1 MDQTP
6 FEAYRKEDGT
16 VGLFLPSIA
25 EAAGL
30 SRLDVNDLEVD
41 DPHETEAPDAG
52 ADTAETEEPASDAPP
67 VDEMPT
73 PPTEDAAPKAR
84 NRR

>member
-1 MDQTP
+1 MEQTP
-6 FEAYRKEDGT
+6 FERYRKEDGT

-30 SRLDVNDLEVD
+30 TRVDANDLEVGES
-41 DPHETEAPDAG
+41 PEPEAPDTGADTG
-52 ADTAETEEPASDAPP
+52 ADTAE
-67 VDEMPT
+67 
-73 PPTEDAAPKAR
+73 TEDAAPKAR

>member
-30 SRLDVNDLEVD
+30 TRVDFNDIEVD
-41 DPHETEAPDAG
+41 D
-52 ADTAETEEPASDAPP
+52 TAKTEEPASDAPP
-67 VDEMPT
+67 VDEVPAE
-73 PPTEDAAPKAR
+73 PTEAAPKAR